1 MFGLYESVKDMKAI
15 KVNVLDPVSI
25 DAAVKA
31 LEDYKKKLDQL
42 PDKVAQRAQK
52 EGLER
57 MISGLPPISDQNEP
71 ALYGTGQYGNVYTI
85 EAGGCLPYVEFGTG
99 VVGQGGGYP
108 EPMYLTNVGWQ
119 YASGPHVFTTK
130 KGRKGWFWF
139 SNARGHFLFTE
150 GIAPGGFMASTIR
163 YLRDRIPEIAREEL
177 NSG

>member
-1 MFGLYESVKDMKAI
+1 MKEI
-15 KVNVLDPVSI
+15 KVNVLDPTSI

-31 LEDYKKKLDQL
+31 LENYKKKLEQL
-42 PDKVAQRAQK
+42 PNKVAQRAQK

-57 MISGLPPISDQNEP
+57 MISGIPPISDQNQP
-71 ALYGTGQYGNVYTI
+71 ALYGTGQYGNIYTI

-139 SNARGHFLFTE
+139 SNVRGHFLFTE
-150 GIAPGGFMASTIR
+150 GIAPGGFMASTIH
-163 YLRDRIPEIAREEL
+163 YLRDRIPEIAKEEL
-177 NSG
+177 NSNG

>member
-1 MFGLYESVKDMKAI
+1 MRAI
-15 KVNVLDPVSI
+15 KVNVLDPTSI

-31 LEDYKKKLDQL
+31 LEDYKKKLEQL

-99 VVGQGGGYP
+99 VVGQNVGYP
-108 EPMYLTNVGWQ
+108 EPVYLTNVGWQ

-163 YLRDRIPEIAREEL
+163 YLRDRIPEIAKEEL
-177 NSG
+177 NSNG

>member
-1 MFGLYESVKDMKAI
+1 MKAI

-130 KGRKGWFWF
+130 KGRKGGFWF

>member
-1 MFGLYESVKDMKAI
+1 MKAI
-15 KVNVLDPVSI
+15 KVNVLDTNSI
-25 DAAVKA
+25 DAAIQA
-31 LEDYKKKLDQL
+31 LNDYKKKLDSL
-42 PDKVAQRAQK
+42 PEKLAQRAQK

-57 MISGLPPISDQNEP
+57 MISGIPPISDQNEP

>member
-1 MFGLYESVKDMKAI
+1 MKAI
-15 KVNVLDPVSI
+15 KVNVLDTNSI
-25 DAAVKA
+25 DAAIQA
-31 LEDYKKKLDQL
+31 LNDYKKKLDSL
-42 PDKVAQRAQK
+42 PEKLAQRAQK